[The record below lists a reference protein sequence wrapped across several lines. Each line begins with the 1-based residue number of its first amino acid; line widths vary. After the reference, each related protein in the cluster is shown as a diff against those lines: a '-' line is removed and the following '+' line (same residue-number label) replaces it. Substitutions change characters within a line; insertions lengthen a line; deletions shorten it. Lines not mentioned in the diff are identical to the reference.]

1 MINGALNKMT
11 VAIGKIFRTTV
22 QEMNQ
27 NKDNKVSENQ
37 TQQSRRTGVKQRR
50 RRLPATDGKIDS
62 ESDSDEELTKTSG
75 SSVSTRSIFHSRSR
89 TNSVKLPA
97 FRGESDNKWKAYI
110 NRFEAVAKLN
120 NWTEGIN

>member
-50 RRLPATDGKIDS
+50 RRLPATDSKIDS

-75 SSVSTRSIFHSRSR
+75 SSVSTRSIFTPGVELIPSNYQHSEENQ
-89 TNSVKLPA
+89 T
-97 FRGESDNKWKAYI
+97 I
-110 NRFEAVAKLN
+110 NGRH
-120 NWTEGIN
+120 I